1 MHTSFLKSAFQESH
15 FPPPDRPEIAFAGRS
30 NVGKSSLI
38 NVLVNR
44 KKMAR
49 TSSTPG
55 RTQAINY
62 FAVDDKL
69 YLVDLP
75 GYGFA
80 KVPHSVRKAWG
91 TMVESYL
98 RTRPNLKGVVVILD
112 IRRDPN
118 KGDKELLDWLNQ
130 YDIRPVVVL
139 TKSDKL
145 SNSKIKERAR
155 LIGQKL
161 KEFNANDPTIFS
173 AKTRKGRELIW
184 DKIEA
189 AINS

>member
-1 MHTSFLKSAFQESH
+1 MQTSFLKSAFQESH
-15 FPPPDRPEIAFAGRS
+15 LPPPDRPEIAFAGRS

-80 KVPHSVRKAWG
+80 KVPLSVRKAWG

-98 RTRPNLKGVVVILD
+98 QRRPNLKGVVVILD

-118 KGDKELLDWLNQ
+118 KGDKELLNWLNQ
-130 YDIRPVVVL
+130 YDIRSVVVL

-145 SNSKIKERAR
+145 SNSKIKERTR
-155 LIGQKL
+155 LIEKEL
-161 KEFNANDPTIFS
+161 KGFSANDPTIFS

-184 DKIEA
+184 DKIED

>member
-1 MHTSFLKSAFQESH
+1 MHTKFLKSAFQESH

-44 KKMAR
+44 RKMAR

-62 FAVDDKL
+62 FVVNDKL

-80 KVPHSVRKAWG
+80 KVPLSVRKAWG
-91 TMVESYL
+91 TMVESYFN
-98 RTRPNLKGVVVILD
+98 TRPNLKGVIVILD

-118 KGDKELLDWLNQ
+118 NSDKELLNWLNE
-130 YDIRPVVVL
+130 YKIRSIVVL

-145 SNSKIKERAR
+145 SKNKIKERTR
-155 LIGQKL
+155 LIVQEL
-161 KEFNANDPTIFS
+161 NEYSIIDPTIFS
-173 AKTRKGRELIW
+173 AKTRKGRKLIW
-184 DKIEA
+184 DKIEDS
-189 AINS
+189 INS

>member
-1 MHTSFLKSAFQESH
+1 
-15 FPPPDRPEIAFAGRS
+15 
-30 NVGKSSLI
+30 
-38 NVLVNR
+38 
-44 KKMAR
+44 MAR

-80 KVPHSVRKAWG
+80 KVPLSVRKAWG

-98 RTRPNLKGVVVILD
+98 QRRPNLKGVVVILD

-118 KGDKELLDWLNQ
+118 KGDKELLNWLNQ
-130 YDIRPVVVL
+130 YDIRSVVVL

-145 SNSKIKERAR
+145 SNSKIKERTR
-155 LIGQKL
+155 LIEKEL
-161 KEFNANDPTIFS
+161 KGFSANDPTIFS

-184 DKIEA
+184 DKIED